1 MNRSFRHS
9 WFAVP
14 PWIILGAV
22 VILVPIFLFWTFQ
35 NIRKQKEGMTLLL
48 LEKGAALIRS
58 FEAGTRTGMMGMM
71 GMRAGAFQLQR
82 LLMETA
88 RQQDIVYL
96 LVTDRE
102 GTVLAHNDQ
111 ARIGQTYGK
120 ELELESIS
128 HSEKAEWRLV
138 RDASGSETFEVFR
151 RFSPARIPDRGR
163 HGRTMQDR
171 WPQDSP
177 APGELTAD
185 RGMIIFVG
193 LDMGPLEEAR
203 KRDMRQALLTAL
215 VLLLIGF
222 AGIVLLFL
230 GQAYR
235 SARSSLTRIKA
246 FSDKVVESMPI
257 GLLALDPEGIIVS
270 LNHAAGHVL
279 RLPGTILG
287 RKAEEAI
294 PPRLYEM
301 VRQLGSGKKVSAA
314 ELDCPLAGGRSVP
327 MDVIA
332 STLEGEDG
340 SFQGHI
346 LLFRDMT
353 EVQDLK
359 REVETSRRL
368 ASLGRLAAGIAH
380 EIRNPLSSIKGFAT
394 YFKER
399 YRDVPEDKST
409 AEIMVQEVDR
419 LNRVISDLLEFAR
432 PMNIQKKPASPHA
445 LIQHSL
451 NTIRQQALQKEIQVK
466 TQLPPD
472 PMEVPMD
479 TDKMSQVLLNLYLN
493 ALEAMNPGGT
503 LSVELSRAQDG
514 RGIRIAVKDTG
525 AGIRREDL
533 AHIFDPYFTTRP
545 SGTGLG
551 LAIVHKIVESHR
563 GEVGAES
570 EPGRGTTVTLTLP
583 FFDV

>member
-1 MNRSFRHS
+1 MNRTLRHS
-9 WFAVP
+9 WIAVP
-14 PWIILGAV
+14 PWFILGAV
-22 VILVPIFLFWTFQ
+22 AILVPIFVFWTFQ

-88 RQQDIVYL
+88 QQQDIVHL

-102 GTVLAHNDQ
+102 GTVLAHNDP

-120 ELELESIS
+120 ELDLERIS
-128 HSEKAEWRLV
+128 HAEKVEWRLV
-138 RDASGSETFEVFR
+138 QESSGSETFEVFR
-151 RFSPARIPDRGR
+151 RFSPARMPGRGP
-163 HGRTMQDR
+163 GRMMQEH

-177 APGELTAD
+177 APKEWTAD

-203 KRDMRQALLTAL
+203 KRDMRQGLLTAL

-257 GLLALDPEGIIVS
+257 GLLALDPQGIIVS
-270 LNHAAGHVL
+270 LNHAAGNVL
-279 RLPGTILG
+279 RLSGPILG
-287 RKAEEAI
+287 RKADGAI

-301 VRQLGSGKKVSAA
+301 VRQPGSGKKVTAG
-314 ELDCPLAGGRSVP
+314 ELDCPVAGGRVVP
-327 MDVIA
+327 LDVIV

-340 SFQGHI
+340 SFLGHI

-353 EVQDLK
+353 EIQDLK

-368 ASLGRLAAGIAH
+368 ASLGRLAAGVAH

-419 LNRVISDLLEFAR
+419 LNRVITDLLEFAR
-432 PMNIQKKPASPHA
+432 PMSIQKKPASPHA
-445 LIQHSL
+445 LIHHSL
-451 NTIRQQALQKEIQVK
+451 NTIRQQALQKGIQIQTNLPADPIEI
-466 TQLPPD
+466 
-472 PMEVPMD
+472 PMD
-479 TDKMSQVLLNLYLN
+479 PDKMNQVLLNLYLN
-493 ALEAMNPGGT
+493 ALEAMDPGGT
-503 LSVELSRAQDG
+503 LSVDLVRGQDG
-514 RGIRIAVKDTG
+514 KGIRIGVKDTG

-533 AHIFDPYFTTRP
+533 AHVFDPYFTTRP

-551 LAIVHKIVESHR
+551 LAIVHKIMESHR
-563 GEVGAES
+563 GEVRAES
-570 EPGRGTTVTLTLP
+570 EPGRGTTVTLYLP
-583 FFDV
+583 GTD